1 MRAPG
6 RRNDIVFSMRSLFLW
21 LVAIVSVWGQS
32 STFPPI
38 YRLPAEL
45 RDYLALTVPQAI
57 KIAEQNNEFARWS
70 SARSMRMS
78 EVQSEI
84 AIETAREPLDPA
96 ALGVRY
102 AEVEAVR
109 REITE
114 RNTKLIAANVA
125 VLTPAQVVKL
135 KALEEAMKL
144 VTTSSQA
151 QSLKLLPD
159 ACSVP
164 TLAIRRGDFAPA
176 VPARVILDPV
186 AGGLGYSIFGSS
198 CAPQLTLGG
207 VFVP

>member
-1 MRAPG
+1 M
-6 RRNDIVFSMRSLFLW
+6 
-21 LVAIVSVWGQS
+21 
-32 STFPPI
+32 PPI

-57 KIAEQNNEFARWS
+57 KISEQNNEFVRWS
-70 SARSMRMS
+70 SARSLRMA

-102 AEVEAVR
+102 AEVEAIR

-144 VTTSSQA
+144 VVTSSQA

-164 TLAIRRGDFAPA
+164 TLAIRGGDFAPA
-176 VPARVILDPV
+176 PGRVILDPV

-198 CAPQLTLGG
+198 CAPQLTIGG
-207 VFVP
+207 IFVP